1 MKIARLAVLFD
12 RQAAERRW
20 QYGLNAFERY
30 VGELLN
36 DAGIP
41 YAWLDDVAQLKQASY
56 DLVIAALTDESAR
69 TAAALWEYA
78 EQGGTLIS
86 YGGVN
91 ALALKLGYAM
101 ESPAGPGYAKW
112 GAGYPKAEAVRFLRA
127 QPWREAKEPAP
138 CSAFGALALSSPNG
152 DPAGAAR
159 LRFTIGAGVLDRFA
173 VDVADTIVRLQQ
185 GGMPVLEDGAPAPDG
200 SAPLDDSILKADDQS
215 AMDWIWDRRTTET
228 GVPYFAYPHADYW
241 REIVIGHLLK
251 TAADQGLTLPFIGR
265 WPEGVERVAMISHD
279 SDGNKDEYA
288 LTTLELMKEVGVQ
301 SSWCMLEPGYSKP
314 VYDLIKRDGHE
325 LAFHYNALE
334 SQKGRWDAEE
344 FARQFAWLTEA
355 AGVNEVASNKNH
367 YTRFEGWGEL
377 FAFCESHGIQTDQ
390 TRGPSKKGNVGFLFG
405 TCHPYVP
412 VAWSN
417 ERNRSYDVLEIGFLT
432 QDLDLSDHWA
442 DSSVIA
448 PFLEGVADVDG
459 VAHFLFH
466 QIHIQKHE
474 SVRNALRRVVSE
486 ARERGYVFWTGKQI
500 NDWQRARRNIS
511 IAALDDSG
519 AVETASGQPIPAG
532 AFAWVPVPDGATV
545 QDEDTETH
553 FGVVCVKRPLRS
565 ASGSIKREDDLHVQ
579 TGH

>member
-1 MKIARLAVLFD
+1 MKMARLGVLFD
-12 RQAAERRW
+12 RKAAERRW
-20 QYGLNAFERY
+20 HYGLNAFDRY

-41 YAWLDDVAQLKQASY
+41 FEWLEDVEQLKQRPY
-56 DLVIAALTDESAR
+56 DIVIAALTEESEH
-69 TAAALWEYA
+69 TVSVLWDYA
-78 EQGGTLIS
+78 EQGGSLIS

-91 ALALKLGYAM
+91 ALASKLGYASA
-101 ESPAGPGYAKW
+101 SPV
-112 GAGYPKAEAVRFLRA
+112 GAGYAMWGEHYSKAEAVRFLRA
-127 QPWREAKEPAP
+127 QPWREDKEPAA
-138 CSAFGALALSSPNG
+138 CSEFGTIAVSQPNG
-152 DPAGAAR
+152 VSAGAAR
-159 LRFTIGAGVLDRFA
+159 HSFRIGAGSLDRFA
-173 VDVADTIVRLQQ
+173 VDVIDTIVRLQQ

-200 SAPLDDSILKADDQS
+200 SAPLNDGILKADDQT
-215 AMDWIWDRRTTET
+215 AMDWEWDRKTTET
-228 GVPYFAYPHADYW
+228 GVPYFAYPYADYW
-241 REIVIGHLLK
+241 REIVIGHLLRL
-251 TAADQGLTLPFIGR
+251 AAGKGLTLPFIGC
-265 WPEGVERVAMISHD
+265 WPEGVDRVAMISHD

-288 LTTLELMKEVGVQ
+288 QATLELMKEVGVQ

-314 VYDLIKRDGHE
+314 VYEQIKSDGHE

-334 SQKGRWDAEE
+334 SQKGRWGAEE

-355 AGVNEVASNKNH
+355 AELTEVASNKNH

-377 FAFCESHGIQTDQ
+377 FAFCEAHGIQSDQ

-412 VAWSN
+412 IAWSN
-417 ERNRSYDVLEIGFLT
+417 DRNRSYDVLEIGFLT

-448 PFLEGVADVDG
+448 PFLNGVAGVNG

-466 QIHIQKHE
+466 QIHIYKQE

-486 ARERGYVFWTGKQI
+486 ARKHGFVFWTGKQI
-500 NDWQRARRNIS
+500 NDWQRARRKLNITG
-511 IAALDDSG
+511 LDDQG
-519 AVETASGQPIPAG
+519 AVQVAGQSIPAG
-532 AFAWVPVPDGATV
+532 AVAWVPVPHGTA
-545 QDEDTETH
+545 EKEEGTELH

-565 ASGSIKREDDLHVQ
+565 EAGSIEREDDLHVQ